1 MADSKRDQPLE
12 NRSALS
18 KKLDAAGWG
27 FFFIWTGI
35 AFLADLDWGTG
46 LLGVGMIGLA
56 TQAVRRYFGLAIDGF
71 GLVIGIVFV
80 VAGVRELLQLRLG
93 EAPIPG
99 GLMPILSIVI
109 GAVLVVSALLRK
121 RH

>member
-1 MADSKRDQPLE
+1 MADSKRDQSLE

-27 FFFIWTGI
+27 FFFIWIGI
-35 AFLADLDWGTG
+35 AFLVGLDWGTG
-46 LLGVGMIGLA
+46 LLGVGIIGLA
-56 TQAVRRYFGLAIDGF
+56 IQATRRYFGLAIDGF
-71 GLVIGIVFV
+71 GLVVGIVFV
-80 VAGVRELLQLRLG
+80 VAGLWELLKVRLG

-99 GLMPILSIVI
+99 GLMPILSIVV